1 MKKIYTLALIF
12 TFGFSGLVSA
22 DPNQLSKSE
31 LDAIEARV
39 SSMSRSD
46 LIERRA
52 ELNIEIAGLT
62 LESENTQSPARKKEA
77 EAKLSA
83 ARAERASIQNILLGL
98 IGVAALADALDDDDD
113 EPIVIVPDPDR
124 VPPVISI
131 NSGPLVLVELG
142 DSYTD
147 SGATAIDGVDGVV
160 TVTSSGTVNT
170 DVLGLYTITY
180 TATDSSGNTA
190 TASKMVQVID
200 TTAPVLVVTGASTVS
215 TELGET
221 YIDAGATA
229 TDLSGTINVIT
240 TGTVDDDEVGTY
252 VLTYIATDS
261 SGNESTATRT
271 VNVVDTTAPALTVTG
286 DATVSVELGDTYTD
300 AGATATDVSGAITV
314 VTTGSV
320 DTDTVGTYTLTYT
333 ATDPSDNSST
343 ATRTV
348 NVVDTTA
355 PVITRTG
362 DYPVNHELGDA
373 YVDGGETATDLSGP
387 ITVVTTST
395 VDVNTIGGYLVTY
408 TATDPSGNSTVTTRS
423 VYVSDTT
430 APAITRTGDY
440 PTTVEL
446 GSTYTAPDET
456 ATDASGSVTV
466 TKTVN
471 GDTDSVGSFLVFY
484 TSSDPSGNS
493 TTTTRTV
500 NVVDTTAPVITR
512 TGDYPVT
519 LELGETYTDG
529 GETATDLSG
538 PITVVTTMNGDED
551 SVGSFLVTYTAT
563 DPSGNVATTTRSVY
577 VVDTTAP
584 VITRTGDYPV
594 LHNYGDAYVDG
605 GETATDASGPITIVT
620 TSSVDVNT
628 MGGYLV
634 TYTATDPSGNTTVT
648 TRSVYV
654 ADRKAPVFTSSSN
667 FSADENQKS
676 IGTVTATDLF
686 AVTFTIS
693 SPYDQIDITSGGVL
707 SFAASENPNYEAK
720 RVYTATV
727 TATDANGNASTQ
739 DITVSVNDVGGVD
752 DDPATGTGTSTG
764 TGSSTG
770 TSTGTSTS

>member
-1 MKKIYTLALIF
+1 MKKIYTLAILF
-12 TFGFSGLVSA
+12 TFGLSA
-22 DPNQLSKSE
+22 FVYADKYDISNNQ
-31 LDAIEARV
+31 LDAIETRV
-39 SSMSRSD
+39 SSMDRGQLVERKYELD
-46 LIERRA
+46 L
-52 ELNIEIAGLT
+52 EIDSLKFD
-62 LESENTQSPARKKEA
+62 SENTQSPAKRKEA
-77 EAKLSA
+77 EQKLFVAMSERSA
-83 ARAERASIQNILLGL
+83 IEKALLAL
-98 IGVAALADALDDDDD
+98 IAAGIIDNATEDDDVYID
-113 EPIVIVPDPDR
+113 II
-124 VPPVISI
+124 PPVINI

-142 DSYTD
+142 DTYSD
-147 SGATAIDGVDGVV
+147 SGATATDNVDGPINVS
-160 TVTSSGTVNT
+160 SSGTVNT
-170 DVLGLYTITY
+170 SAMGLYTIIY
-180 TATDSSGNTA
+180 SATDSSGNTT

-200 TTAPVLVVTGASTVS
+200 TTAPVLSVAGASSVN
-215 TELGET
+215 TELGQT

-229 TDLSGTINVIT
+229 TDLSGAINVIT
-240 TGTVDDDEVGTY
+240 TGSVDDDEVGTY

-271 VNVVDTTAPALTVTG
+271 VNVVDTTAPVLTVAG
-286 DATVSVELGDTYTD
+286 SATVSTELGDTYTD

-333 ATDPSDNSST
+333 ATDASDNST
-343 ATRTV
+343 TGTRTV

-362 DYPVNHELGDA
+362 DYPVRHELGDA
-373 YVDGGETATDLSGP
+373 YVDGGETATDASGP

-395 VDVNTIGGYLVTY
+395 VDVDTIGGYLVTY
-408 TATDPSGNSTVTTRS
+408 TATDPSGNVATTTRS

-466 TKTVN
+466 TKSVN

-484 TSSDPSGNS
+484 TSTDPSGNVA
-493 TTTTRTV
+493 TTTRTV

-519 LELGETYTDG
+519 LELGETYIDG

-538 PITVVTTMNGDED
+538 PITVVTTMNGDEN

-584 VITRTGDYPV
+584 AITRTGDYPV

-654 ADRKAPVFTSSSN
+654 ADRKAPVFTSASN

-686 AVTFTIS
+686 AVTFSIS
-693 SPYDQIDITSGGVL
+693 SPYDQIDITSSGVL
-707 SFAASENPNYEAK
+707 TFAASENPNYEAK

-770 TSTGTSTS
+770 TSTGTGTS

>member
-1 MKKIYTLALIF
+1 MKQLYTLALLF
-12 TFGFSGLVSA
+12 TFGFSSLIIA
-22 DPNQLSKSE
+22 DPDQLSKSE

-39 SSMSRSD
+39 SSMSRSE
-46 LIERRA
+46 LIDRRA
-52 ELNIEIAGLT
+52 ELNIEIAALT
-62 LESENTQSPARKKEA
+62 LESDNTQSPARKKEA
-77 EAKLSA
+77 EQKLYS

-113 EPIVIVPDPDR
+113 PIIIPDPDTI
-124 VPPVISI
+124 PPVISI

-147 SGATAIDGVDGVV
+147 TGATAIDDVDGVV

-180 TATDSSGNTA
+180 TASDSSGNTA

-271 VNVVDTTAPALTVTG
+271 VNVVDTTAPVLTVAG
-286 DATVSVELGDTYTD
+286 DATVSSELGDTYTD
-300 AGATATDVSGAITV
+300 AGATATDLSGDITV

-333 ATDPSDNSST
+333 ATDPSNNST
-343 ATRTV
+343 TGTRTV

-362 DYPVNHELGDA
+362 DYPVRHELGDA

-408 TATDPSGNSTVTTRS
+408 TATDPSGNVATTTRS
-423 VYVSDTT
+423 VYVADTT
-430 APAITRTGDY
+430 APSITRTGDY

-484 TSSDPSGNS
+484 TSTDPSGNEA
-493 TTTTRTV
+493 TTTRTV
-500 NVVDTTAPVITR
+500 NVVDTTPPVITR

-594 LHNYGDAYVDG
+594 LHNFGDAYVDG

-634 TYTATDPSGNTTVT
+634 TYTATDPSGNSTVT

-667 FSADENQKS
+667 FSADENQKA

-686 AVTFTIS
+686 SVTFTIS

-707 SFAASENPNYEAK
+707 TFAASENPNYEAK

-770 TSTGTSTS
+770 TSTGTSSG

>member
-1 MKKIYTLALIF
+1 
-12 TFGFSGLVSA
+12 
-22 DPNQLSKSE
+22 
-31 LDAIEARV
+31 
-39 SSMSRSD
+39 
-46 LIERRA
+46 
-52 ELNIEIAGLT
+52 
-62 LESENTQSPARKKEA
+62 
-77 EAKLSA
+77 
-83 ARAERASIQNILLGL
+83 LGL
-98 IGVAALADALDDDDD
+98 IGIAALVDAADDDDK
-113 EPIVIVPDPDR
+113 EVPIVIPPDR

-160 TVTSSGTVNT
+160 SVTSSGTVNT
-170 DVLGLYTITY
+170 NALGLYTITY

-221 YIDAGATA
+221 YSDAGATA

-240 TGTVDDDEVGTY
+240 TGSVDDDEVGTY

-271 VNVVDTTAPALTVTG
+271 VNVVDTTAPVLTVTG
-286 DATVSVELGDTYTD
+286 AATVSSELGDTYTD
-300 AGATATDVSGAITV
+300 AGATATDLSGDITV

-333 ATDPSDNSST
+333 ATDPSDNSTT

-373 YVDGGETATDLSGP
+373 YVDGGETATDASGP

-395 VDVNTIGGYLVTY
+395 VDVNTVGGYLVTY

-423 VYVSDTT
+423 VYVADTT

-466 TKTVN
+466 TKSVN

-484 TSSDPSGNS
+484 TSTDPSGNT

-538 PITVVTTMNGDED
+538 PITVVTTMNGDAD

-577 VVDTTAP
+577 VVDTTPP

-594 LHNYGDAYVDG
+594 LHNFGDSYVDG

-654 ADRKAPVFTSSSN
+654 ADRKAPVFTSASN

-686 AVTFTIS
+686 SVTFTIS
-693 SPYDQIDITSGGVL
+693 SPYNQIDITSSGVL
-707 SFAASENPNYEAK
+707 TFAASENPNY
-720 RVYTATV
+720 
-727 TATDANGNASTQ
+727 
-739 DITVSVNDVGGVD
+739 
-752 DDPATGTGTSTG
+752 
-764 TGSSTG
+764 
-770 TSTGTSTS
+770 